1 MKTNY
6 LKTMRLIPV
15 LLLFVGNVFPALA
28 QEEANY
34 VTING
39 TVRDKQSKRL
49 LDYVTVSVTGTSV
62 GTVTNADGVFTIK
75 VNRDLKAKTLEFSHV
90 GYYTQK
96 LSIQESDV
104 QETAI
109 ILTPLISTLQEIVV
123 QGVSAHDLV
132 KNAIGKIAKN
142 NSPNPNLLTG
152 FYRETIKKKRN
163 YINIS
168 EAIINIYKTSYE
180 ENMTRDRVQVYK
192 GRQLLSP
199 KRGDTIIVKLQGG
212 PNLSIYLDMVKN
224 RESMLDP
231 ESLSDYRF
239 RIEKSAMIDERPHYV
254 ISFEPQV
261 ILPYPLL
268 YGRLYIDEEN
278 LAFSRAEFSL
288 SMDDRN
294 KATQAILRK
303 KPFNLRFKPEEINYL
318 VTYKQ
323 QNGYSYLNYIRSE
336 INFKCDW
343 RRKFFSTNYS
353 VVSEMV
359 VTERKERDI
368 TNIPSKF
375 VFSDRH
381 SLSDKVNNFY
391 DEDFWEDYNI
401 IAPTESL
408 EAAVNKLRKSIK

>member
-1 MKTNY
+1 
-6 LKTMRLIPV
+6 
-15 LLLFVGNVFPALA
+15 
-28 QEEANY
+28 
-34 VTING
+34 
-39 TVRDKQSKRL
+39 
-49 LDYVTVSVTGTSV
+49 
-62 GTVTNADGVFTIK
+62 
-75 VNRDLKAKTLEFSHV
+75 
-90 GYYTQK
+90 
-96 LSIQESDV
+96 
-104 QETAI
+104 
-109 ILTPLISTLQEIVV
+109 
-123 QGVSAHDLV
+123 
-132 KNAIGKIAKN
+132 
-142 NSPNPNLLTG
+142 
-152 FYRETIKKKRN
+152 
-163 YINIS
+163 
-168 EAIINIYKTSYE
+168 
-180 ENMTRDRVQVYK
+180 
-192 GRQLLSP
+192 
-199 KRGDTIIVKLQGG
+199 
-212 PNLSIYLDMVKN
+212 
-224 RESMLDP
+224 ESMLDP

-261 ILPYPLL
+261 ILPYPLM

-408 EAAVNKLRKSIK
+408 EAAVNKLKKSIK

>member
-1 MKTNY
+1 
-6 LKTMRLIPV
+6 
-15 LLLFVGNVFPALA
+15 
-28 QEEANY
+28 
-34 VTING
+34 
-39 TVRDKQSKRL
+39 
-49 LDYVTVSVTGTSV
+49 V
-62 GTVTNADGVFTIK
+62 GTITNADGVFTIK
-75 VNRDLKAKTLEFSHV
+75 VNKDLKAKTLEFSHV

-96 LSIQESDV
+96 FSIQESGV
-104 QETAI
+104 QEAAI
-109 ILTPLISTLQEIVV
+109 VLTPLISTLQEVVV
-123 QGVSAHDLV
+123 QGVSARDLV
-132 KNAIGKIAKN
+132 RAAIEKIAKN
-142 NSPNPNLLTG
+142 NSPTPNLLTG

-168 EAIINIYKTSYE
+168 EAIVNIYKTSYE
-180 ENMTRDRVQVYK
+180 ESITRDRVQVYK

-199 KRGDTIIVKLQGG
+199 RRGDTLIVKLQGG
-212 PNLSIYLDMVKN
+212 PNLSVYLDVVKN
-224 RESMLDP
+224 RESILDP
-231 ESLSDYRF
+231 ESLSDYKF
-239 RIEKSAMIDERPHYV
+239 RIEKSTMIDERPHYV

-268 YGRLYIDEEN
+268 YGKLYIDEQS

-318 VTYKQ
+318 ATYKQ
-323 QNGYSYLNYIRSE
+323 QNGCSYLNYIRSE

-343 RRKFFSTNYS
+343 KRRLFSTNYS

-359 VTERKERDI
+359 VTDRKERDI
-368 TNIPSKF
+368 INIPSRL

-381 SLSDKVNNFY
+381 SLSDKVSSFY

>member
-1 MKTNY
+1 
-6 LKTMRLIPV
+6 MRLILI
-15 LLLFVGNVFPALA
+15 LLLFVANILPILA

-34 VTING
+34 ITVNG

-75 VNRDLKAKTLEFSHV
+75 INKDFKAKTLEFSHV

-96 LSIQESDV
+96 LLIQESDV
-104 QETAI
+104 QEAAI

-132 KNAIGKIAKN
+132 KAAIGKIVKN

-152 FYRETIKKKRN
+152 FYRETIKKRRS

-180 ENMTRDRVQVYK
+180 ENITRDRIQVYK

-199 KRGDTIIVKLQGG
+199 KRGDTLVVKLQGG
-212 PNLSIYLDMVKN
+212 PNLSIYLDVVKN

-231 ESLSDYRF
+231 ESLSDYKF

-268 YGRLYIDEEN
+268 YGRLYIDEQN

-294 KATQAILRK
+294 KATQAILKK

-343 RRKFFSTNYS
+343 QRKFFSTNYS
-353 VVSEMV
+353 IVSEMV
-359 VTERKERDI
+359 VTERKEHDI
-368 TNIPSKF
+368 TNIPSKL
-375 VFSDRH
+375 VFSNRY

-408 EAAVNKLRKSIK
+408 EAAVNKLRKNIK